1 MGNATAVSLGT
12 EAALAMEAT
21 LAPDVTKVNAPL
33 AEEGLLEVTVR
44 WAWIHVSQKEMG
56 FLWKLGRSPLPSKPC
71 GTPLPKLQIHR
82 CL

>member
-44 WAWIHVSQKEMG
+44 
-56 FLWKLGRSPLPSKPC
+56 
-71 GTPLPKLQIHR
+71 
-82 CL
+82 